1 MRPQRA
7 YVIACMPCI
16 LAIGIY
22 FFIVTTIIVA
32 VFNEGDG
39 EMFLRMMSKVTD
51 QPDMLNAVL
60 GGGFLLQDS

>member
-1 MRPQRA
+1 
-7 YVIACMPCI
+7 MPCI